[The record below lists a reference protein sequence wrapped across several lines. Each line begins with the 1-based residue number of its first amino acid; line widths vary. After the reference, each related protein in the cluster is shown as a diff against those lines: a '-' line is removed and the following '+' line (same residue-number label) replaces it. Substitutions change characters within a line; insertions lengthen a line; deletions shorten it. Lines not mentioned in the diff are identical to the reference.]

1 MNHKTIKTEVK
12 AHTCIV
18 QNFSLQNVHMYHDHS
33 QCTFCISPYKRKPYT
48 SRHGLQKLKCLFEKL
63 IKNDHTLLIQYL
75 LGHVFAY
82 LLYWIECQGLQE
94 MRRFMHSAKIVH
106 VLDVNAK
113 QSLLKYFS
121 CESNELISHV
131 YCLPLTL
138 SDAALWCE
146 ETKLCVNLY
155 SQVLTITNQSVLI
168 DN

>member
-1 MNHKTIKTEVK
+1 M
-12 AHTCIV
+12 
-18 QNFSLQNVHMYHDHS
+18 
-33 QCTFCISPYKRKPYT
+33 
-48 SRHGLQKLKCLFEKL
+48 
-63 IKNDHTLLIQYL
+63 
-75 LGHVFAY
+75 LGTT
-82 LLYWIECQGLQE
+82 W
-94 MRRFMHSAKIVH
+94 
-106 VLDVNAK
+106 NAK
-113 QSLLKYFS
+113 VYAQCKNCTCVGCECKESQSLLKYFS